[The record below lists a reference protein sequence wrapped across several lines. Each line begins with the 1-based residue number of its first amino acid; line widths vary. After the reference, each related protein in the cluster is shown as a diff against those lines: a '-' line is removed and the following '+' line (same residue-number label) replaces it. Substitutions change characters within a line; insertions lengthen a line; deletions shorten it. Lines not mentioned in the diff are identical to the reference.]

1 MVSNSQISP
10 KYGTALAKVKTVA
23 SRAAG
28 LSNDGLDSLCKT
40 RVTLGSTAS
49 QSIRNQHASLALEM
63 FRKFSI
69 VGCGGQQTVDNL
81 AVQKGGKLCHF
92 TECYTTFEIDDLA
105 TQKDSDG
112 NLLNRSISLVPMP
125 HVPSS

>member
-1 MVSNSQISP
+1 MHISSMVSNSQISP
-10 KYGTALAKVKTVA
+10 KYGTALVKVKTVA

-28 LSNDGLDSLCKT
+28 LSNDGLDSLSKV
-40 RVTLGSTAS
+40 RVTLGSTGS
-49 QSIRNQHASLALEM
+49 QSIRNQHASLAQEM

-105 TQKDSDG
+105 SSTDSDG
-112 NLLNRSISLVPMP
+112 NLLYRLVPL
-125 HVPSS
+125 V